1 MHTNITMEEKT
12 ELLNPYATE
21 KLSPKHLEL
30 LYPAVFYKSDEEL
43 SLHLSRK
50 SYESQGML
58 YG

>member
-1 MHTNITMEEKT
+1 MEEKT